1 MNSNRKRVGLV
12 VNPIAG
18 MGGAVGLKGTDG
30 LLVQE
35 ARRRGASPLAEKR
48 ALTALHALARTE
60 QPLELLTCAGSMGAD
75 AAGAAGLQYRVVFR
89 PKAPSSAS
97 DTRNAVLALLREQVD
112 LLMFAGGDGTAREV
126 MAVADS
132 RTPVLGIPAG
142 VKMHSAVFGVTAMT
156 AGDAA
161 RAFLDSGCPEAT
173 LAPAEV
179 MDREPGGNGE
189 PVGSPVLYGYL
200 PVPSMPVLMQ
210 AAKAVGASDDAAL
223 GGALQRLAD
232 QVREGGL
239 SILGPGATLMRL
251 KTLLGANG
259 TLLGVD
265 VFDNGVCVACD
276 VDERQL
282 WSWVSEREARIV
294 VGVVGGQGFLFGRG
308 NQQISARVLARVGRE
323 NIDVVSSAAKLTS
336 LPAGAL
342 RVDTGDRDVNAA
354 LAGYLPVLT
363 GSARRLMCKVIDVD
377 AALG

>member
-1 MNSNRKRVGLV
+1 MNGNRKRVGLV

-30 LLVQE
+30 ALVEE
-35 ARRRGASPLAEKR
+35 ARRRGAQPMAQKR
-48 ALTALHALARTE
+48 ALTALEALQRAE
-60 QPLELLTCAGSMGAD
+60 QTIEVVTCEGSMGAD
-75 AAGAAGLQYRVVFR
+75 AAVAAGVPHRVVFH
-89 PKAPSSAS
+89 PCDPPGAA
-97 DTRNAVLALLREQVD
+97 DTRNAVTALLRENVE
-112 LLMFAGGDGTAREV
+112 LLLFAGGDGTAREV
-126 MAVADS
+126 MAAAP

-161 RAFLDSGCPEAT
+161 RAFLDAGCPEAALT
-173 LAPAEV
+173 PAEV
-179 MDREPGGNGE
+179 MDREPGANGE

-200 PVPSMPVLMQ
+200 LVPLMPRLMQ

-232 QVREGGL
+232 QVQQGGL
-239 SILGPGATLMRL
+239 YVLGPGATLLRL
-251 KTLLGANG
+251 KHRLGATG

-265 VFDNGVCVACD
+265 VFDHGKCIASD

-282 WSWVSEREARIV
+282 WSLVSEREARIV
-294 VGVVGGQGFLFGRG
+294 VGVIGGQGFLFGRG
-308 NQQISARVLARVGRE
+308 NQQISARVLAHVGRQ

-336 LPAGAL
+336 LPGGVL
-342 RVDTGDRDVNAA
+342 RVDTGDPAVNAS

-363 GSARRLMCKVIDVD
+363 GSARQMMCRVID
-377 AALG
+377 AEAELA